1 MARQRI
7 LSPTR
12 EETEMEGQPTH
23 PPEVVAAAM
32 RQEMRDLAER
42 DPETAAA
49 LSAAAAKDARENDPI
64 DAVEQEI
71 ADEAL
76 AAGPTRAEALSQPRR
91 VTSLPRPSP
100 SRNRS
105 QSPSQSQSRSRR
117 PGPDQR
123 PRPSSSPAGD
133 SSEDDA
139 DPRTVRGELD
149 RLAQAGQRGARKKG
163 AATEDDWAQ
172 FMSILFGFASLLFIW
187 WVTTGLRIS
196 ADERRQLELSDEE
209 ADALSRPAAR
219 ILSRSFINADY
230 GKQIMG
236 ASDYIVMAVV
246 LVSYA
251 ERVTP
256 VVRQKIELSRPRR
269 RPKEEQDRGTSARVV
284 EEPTRPSQPQ
294 REWSGVY
301 AASAT

>member
-91 VTSLPRPSP
+91 VSPP
-100 SRNRS
+100 SRSRS

-117 PGPDQR
+117 PGPS
-123 PRPSSSPAGD
+123 PRQPSQSPSPAGD
-133 SSEDDA
+133 SSEEDA

-256 VVRQKIELSRPRR
+256 VVKQKIQLSRPRR
-269 RPKEEQDRGTSARVV
+269 RPEAGREEQQNGPSARVV

-301 AASAT
+301 SASAT

>member
-42 DPETAAA
+42 DPETAAV
-49 LSAAAAKDARENDPI
+49 LNAAAAKDARENDPI

-76 AAGPTRAEALSQPRR
+76 AAGPMRAEALSQPRR
-91 VTSLPRPSP
+91 VSPP
-100 SRNRS
+100 SRSRS
-105 QSPSQSQSRSRR
+105 QSPSQSRSRR
-117 PGPDQR
+117 PGPS
-123 PRPSSSPAGD
+123 PRQPSQSPSPAGD
-133 SSEDDA
+133 SSEEDA

-256 VVRQKIELSRPRR
+256 VVKQKIQLSRPRR
-269 RPKEEQDRGTSARVV
+269 REAGREEQQNGPSARVV

-301 AASAT
+301 SASAT